1 MNTGAHQ
8 SKDRELKLQRF
19 RQLAENPK
27 LIIGS
32 QLPQPSAES
41 RNRLTQQNVKAP
53 LGVAR
58 RRPA

>member
-1 MNTGAHQ
+1 MNTSTHQ
-8 SKDRELKLQRF
+8 SQDRELKLQRF

-32 QLPQPSAES
+32 RLAQPSAES
-41 RNRLTQQNVKAP
+41 RNRLTRQNLKAP
-53 LGVAR
+53 LEEAR